1 MNKYMMRKSSTDII
15 NWLNCIWLTNLP
27 SNSKYLACYLRKFM
41 NSNHDM
47 AWPSYARIIE
57 ETGLSR
63 ATVAKYIKILEQ
75 EGWIKRESGN
85 STTNTVYFAI
95 LPEIIIDEVKE
106 FDDLIQLKLKGS
118 SPDKLRSTPAKQG
131 VVREVNTNTQLNK
144 QSNNQYTDTFSGKQK
159 EMVNFPESVEVDSFH
174 SENRS
179 YSIREVYQDYNL
191 DFCMDVMLELELLKE
206 RGCKVFTGEL
216 TLQEWQDCED
226 SMRSVDCFDTEYFT
240 WWMTTRSKGMRKTPS
255 LPNMLTDMN
264 GIPFNQFYDSTFM
277 QEWE

>member
-1 MNKYMMRKSSTDII
+1 
-15 NWLNCIWLTNLP
+15 
-27 SNSKYLACYLRKFM
+27 M

-95 LPEIIIDEVKE
+95 LPEIISDEVKE
-106 FDDLIQLKLKGS
+106 FDDRIQLKLKGS

-159 EMVNFPESVEVDSFH
+159 EMVNFRDLNREDYPLCAEAMNRLNWLHISGSRVHNGKLSVSEWDS
-174 SENRS
+174 
-179 YSIREVYQDYNL
+179 
-191 DFCMDVMLELELLKE
+191 CELA
-206 RGCKVFTGEL
+206 
-216 TLQEWQDCED
+216 
-226 SMRSVDCFDTEYFT
+226 MASVDCFDCDYFD
-240 WWMTTRSKGMRKTPS
+240 WWLKERSQSMRKTPS

-264 GIPFNQFYDSTFM
+264 GITFEQFYNSTFL